1 MTGKQPPKTN
11 KQTKIMMD
19 LGVVSAYMVFEAK
32 SLGEITQEVTLC
44 SSPLYCVYFI
54 ADARYTV
61 PWRHQHPWGG

>member
-1 MTGKQPPKTN
+1 
-11 KQTKIMMD
+11 MMD